1 MEFTYRFISL
11 FTEVVILASPLL
23 LSLLIWIISLGLI
36 VGRREGWCSADTVY
50 WSMVTATTLGY
61 GDLVPEKGL
70 SRFLAV
76 LITLGGVIFTGI
88 LVAIA
93 VQAAGASIDPGLLN
107 QLKRT
112 EYAL

>member
-11 FTEVVILASPLL
+11 LTEIIILAMPLL
-23 LSLLIWIISLGLI
+23 LSLLIWILSLGFI
-36 VGRREGWCSADTVY
+36 VGRREGWSSTDALY

-61 GDLVPEKGL
+61 GDLVPEKKL
-70 SRFLAV
+70 SRLLAV
-76 LITLGGVIFTGI
+76 LISLSGVVFTGI

-93 VQAAGASIDPGLLN
+93 LQAVAASIDPGLLN
-107 QLKRT
+107 QFKRT